1 MPDSVAKTERRGPVH
16 RSKLKHVKKK
26 NNHVLAALVVIIGLI
41 VMVYPVVATQWNNW
55 KQQRAA
61 VEYAKIDN
69 STPQIVHEEAWDA
82 AHKYNEERAQGPI
95 FDPWVNHFVPDNYAY
110 QEYLNILNG
119 QDAIG
124 RIILPSIK
132 ADLPIY
138 HGSSEDILQKGIGH
152 LFGSDFPVGGPGSHS
167 VLTGHTGIP
176 TATLFDNLNRVK
188 KGDAFFIHIAGHK
201 IKYEVDQIKVV
212 LPNET
217 EDLKVE
223 AGKDL
228 ITLVTCTPY
237 GINTHRLLVRG
248 HQVPIAEEEK
258 NMLDEAQGISWQWW
272 MYVLTAIFIA
282 GLVCLIAWL
291 IQQSR
296 RAAKRHEN
304 SLIVPDSEST
314 ENKTEL

>member
-1 MPDSVAKTERRGPVH
+1 MLDPVAKTERTKAVH
-16 RSKLKHVKKK
+16 RLKQKRVGTK
-26 NNHVLAALVVIIGLI
+26 NNHALAALLVIIGLI
-41 VMVYPVVATQWNNW
+41 VMVYPVVSTQWNNW
-55 KQQRAA
+55 KQQHAA
-61 VEYAKIDN
+61 AEYAKIDN
-69 STPQIVHEEAWDA
+69 STPKVVHEEAWDA

-95 FDPWVNHFVPDNYAY
+95 LDPWVSRFVPDNYAY
-110 QEYLNILNG
+110 QEYLSLLNT
-119 QDAIG
+119 QEAMG

-132 ADLPIY
+132 TDLPIY
-138 HGSSEDILQKGIGH
+138 HGSSEDVLQKGIGH
-152 LFGSDFPVGGPGSHS
+152 LFGSDLPVGGRGSHS

-188 KGDAFFIHIAGHK
+188 EGDAFFIHIAGHK
-201 IKYEVDQIKVV
+201 IKYEVDQIKIV

-248 HQVPIAEEEK
+248 HQVSIAEEEK
-258 NMLDEAQGISWQWW
+258 SMINEAQGVSWQWW
-272 MYVLTAIFIA
+272 MYALTAIFIVGVT
-282 GLVCLIAWL
+282 GLITWL
-291 IQQSR
+291 IKQSR
-296 RAAKRHEN
+296 VSSKRN
-304 SLIVPDSEST
+304 KDSLIVPDSEST

>member
-1 MPDSVAKTERRGPVH
+1 MLDPVAKTERPKAVH
-16 RSKLKHVKKK
+16 RLKQKRSGTK
-26 NNHVLAALVVIIGLI
+26 NNHALAALLVIIGLI
-41 VMVYPVVATQWNNW
+41 VMVYPVVSTQWNNW

-61 VEYAKIDN
+61 AEYAKIDN
-69 STPQIVHEEAWDA
+69 STPRVVHEEAWDA

-95 FDPWVNHFVPDNYAY
+95 LDPWVSRFVPDNYAY
-110 QEYLNILNG
+110 QEYLSVLNT
-119 QDAIG
+119 QDAMG

-132 ADLPIY
+132 TDLPIY
-138 HGSSEDILQKGIGH
+138 HGSSEAVLQKGIGH
-152 LFGSDFPVGGPGSHS
+152 LFGSDLPVGGRGSHS

-188 KGDAFFIHIAGHK
+188 EGDAFFIHIAGHK
-201 IKYEVDQIKVV
+201 IKYEVDQIKIV

-258 NMLDEAQGISWQWW
+258 SMLNEAQGVSWQWW
-272 MYVLTAIFIA
+272 MYVLTAIFIV
-282 GLVCLIAWL
+282 GVIGLIAWL
-291 IQQSR
+291 IKQSR
-296 RAAKRHEN
+296 VSSKRN
-304 SLIVPDSEST
+304 KDSLIVPDSEST